1 MLFDPIL
8 DPHPARRIPLGTTW
22 NGGDDVLLHRMQPL
36 VDFVEITPDTI
47 ARKRGGAAIIPVETI
62 EELERIASTKS
73 LLVHGVG
80 LSIGS
85 HDGWSSDYLA
95 LLDQLFD
102 AVPVHW
108 HSEHLGYTRVD
119 GLPLGTMLTLPR
131 TDEAREMVCRR
142 IDEIQQ
148 RYAAPF
154 LIENVVGI
162 LPEHPSSIYSPARF
176 LNAITSLTGCGL
188 VLDVYNLEC
197 DARNQRLDLDQ
208 FFDELDFRPVR
219 EVHIANGVERDGV
232 LLDVH
237 SRRTREATR
246 ELADH
251 VLRRAPNV
259 EVVVYELL
267 PQAIA
272 TQGHD
277 AIVEELE
284 LLRARWS

>member
-8 DPHPARRIPLGTTW
+8 DPHPARRVPLGTTW
-22 NGGDDVLLHRMQPL
+22 NGGDDLLLHRMQPL
-36 VDFVEITPDTI
+36 IDFVEATPDTL
-47 ARKRGGAAIIPVETI
+47 ARKRDGHAVIPGETI
-62 EELERIASTKS
+62 EALQRIAATKAV
-73 LLVHGVG
+73 LVHGVG

-85 HDGWSSDYLA
+85 HDDWSADYLM

-102 AVPVHW
+102 AVPIRW

-131 TDEAREMVCRR
+131 TEEALDLVCRR
-142 IDEIQQ
+142 IDAIQR
-148 RYAAPF
+148 RYPAPF

-162 LPEHPSSIYSPARF
+162 LPEPPSHYRPARF
-176 LNAITSLTGCGL
+176 LNEITRRTGCGL

-197 DARNQRLDLDQ
+197 DARNQRLDLPA

-219 EVHIANGVERDGV
+219 ELHIANGVERDGV

-237 SRRTREATR
+237 SRRTREETR
-246 ELADH
+246 QLLDH
-251 VLRRAPNV
+251 VLHRAPNV
-259 EVVVYELL
+259 EVVIYELL
-267 PQAIA
+267 PQAVQ

-277 AIVEELE
+277 AIVSELE
-284 LLRARWS
+284 LLRERWS

>member
-22 NGGDDVLLHRMQPL
+22 NGGDDLLLHRMQPL
-36 VDFVEITPDTI
+36 VDFVEATPDTL
-47 ARKRGGAAIIPVETI
+47 ARKRDGRAVIPGETI
-62 EELERIASTKS
+62 EALQRIAATKS

-85 HDGWSSDYLA
+85 HDGWSTDYLA

-102 AVPVHW
+102 AVPIRW

-131 TDEAREMVCRR
+131 TGEALDLVCRR
-142 IDEIQQ
+142 IEAIQE
-148 RYAAPF
+148 RYPVPF

-162 LPEHPSSIYSPARF
+162 LPEPPSPAYGPAGF
-176 LNAITSLTGCGL
+176 LNEITRRTGCGL

-197 DARNQRLDLDQ
+197 DARNQRLDLPA

-219 EVHIANGVERDGV
+219 ELHIANGVERDGV

-237 SRRTREATR
+237 SRRTREETR
-246 ELADH
+246 QLLDL
-251 VLRRAPNV
+251 VLHRAPNV

-267 PQAIA
+267 PQAVQ

-277 AIVEELE
+277 AIIDELE